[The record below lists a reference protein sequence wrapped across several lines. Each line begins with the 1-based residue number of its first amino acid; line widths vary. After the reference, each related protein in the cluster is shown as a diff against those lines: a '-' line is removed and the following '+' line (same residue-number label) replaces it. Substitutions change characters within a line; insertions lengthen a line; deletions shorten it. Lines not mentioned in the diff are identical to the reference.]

1 MLQIK
6 NLTMNLEKENRNLKT
21 ALMVASIILIG
32 CFIYIFQF
40 ANDTKI
46 LVRTV
51 KEVKTEQQII
61 AEKLNKLKT
70 DFDEALLK
78 KTKLSG
84 ELELERDKVSQLL
97 LLLSKSGTDPSVL
110 ASIRNQSTSLEASAK
125 SLIAK
130 NEAAFA
136 IIPNYKIRIDSVVAT
151 KNEILVKNENLDSQ
165 VNNLN
170 KVMLTASKI
179 AIVNASIRPVSYRSN
194 GIDIES
200 NIAEQVEQLKV
211 SYTIPENILAKAENK
226 IIYIQIKDKN
236 DNVIGEEKTVTIGD
250 KSLNYSFLNELNY
263 QNKTMQIL
271 ETVFVRRKLIA
282 GEYTVLFYHNNVI
295 LNKDT
300 FILN

>member
-1 MLQIK
+1 
-6 NLTMNLEKENRNLKT
+6 MNLEKENRNLKT
-21 ALMVASIILIG
+21 ALMVASILLIG

-97 LLLSKSGTDPSVL
+97 LLLAKSGTDPSVL
-110 ASIRNQSTSLEASAK
+110 ASIKNQSTSLEASAK

-136 IIPNYKIRIDSVVAT
+136 ILPNYKIRIDSVVAT

-165 VNNLN
+165 LNNLN
-170 KVMLTASKI
+170 KVMQTASKI
-179 AIVNASIRPVSYRSN
+179 AIVNASIRPVSFRSN
-194 GIDIES
+194 GIDVES

-236 DNVIGEEKTVTIGD
+236 NNVIGEDKTVTIGD
-250 KSLNYSFLNELNY
+250 KSLNYSFFNELDY

>member
-1 MLQIK
+1 
-6 NLTMNLEKENRNLKT
+6 MNLEKENRNLKT
-21 ALMVASIILIG
+21 ALMVASILLIG
-32 CFIYIFQF
+32 CFVYIFQF

-46 LVRTV
+46 LVRTI

-97 LLLSKSGTDPSVL
+97 LLLAKSGGNASVL
-110 ASIRNQSTSLEASAK
+110 ASIKNQSTALEASAK

-130 NEAAFA
+130 NDAAFA
-136 IIPNYKIRIDSVVAT
+136 ILNPNYKIRIDSVVAT
-151 KNEILVKNENLDSQ
+151 KSEILVKNQSLDNQ
-165 VNNLN
+165 VNDLN
-170 KVMLTASKI
+170 KVLQIASKI
-179 AIVNASIRPVSYRSN
+179 AIVDASIRPISYRTN
-194 GIDIES
+194 GLDVES
-200 NIAEQVEQLKV
+200 NIAEQVEQFKV

-236 DNVIGEEKTVTIGD
+236 DNVIGENKTVTIGD
-250 KSLNYSFLNELNY
+250 KSLNYSFFNELNY

-271 ETVFVRRKLIA
+271 ETIFVRRKLIA
-282 GEYTVLFYHNNVI
+282 GEYSVRFYHNNVI
-295 LNKDT
+295 LFKDT
-300 FILN
+300 FLLN

>member
-1 MLQIK
+1 
-6 NLTMNLEKENRNLKT
+6 MNLEKENRNLKT
-21 ALMVASIILIG
+21 ALMVASILLIG

-51 KEVKTEQQII
+51 KEVKTEQQIV

-70 DFDEALLK
+70 DFDQALLK

-84 ELELERDKVSQLL
+84 DLELERDKVSQLL
-97 LLLSKSGTDPSVL
+97 LLLAKSGTDPSVL
-110 ASIRNQSTSLEASAK
+110 ASIKNQSTSLEASAK

-136 IIPNYKIRIDSVVAT
+136 ILPNYKIRIDSVVAT
-151 KNEILVKNENLDSQ
+151 KNEILVKNENLDNQ
-165 VNNLN
+165 VNDLN

-179 AIVNASIRPVSYRSN
+179 AIVNASIRPISYRTN
-194 GIDIES
+194 GLDIES

-226 IIYIQIKDKN
+226 IIYIQIKDKD
-236 DNVIGEEKTVTIGD
+236 DNVIGENKTVTIDD
-250 KSLNYSFLNELNY
+250 KSLNYSFLNQLNY

-282 GEYTVLFYHNNVI
+282 GEYTVRFYHNNVI
-295 LNKDT
+295 LYKDT
-300 FILN
+300 FLLN

>member
-1 MLQIK
+1 
-6 NLTMNLEKENRNLKT
+6 MNLEKENRNLKT
-21 ALMVASIILIG
+21 ALMVASILLIG

-97 LLLSKSGTDPSVL
+97 LLLAKSGTDPSVL

-226 IIYIQIKDKN
+226 IIYIQIKDKD
-236 DNVIGEEKTVTIGD
+236 DNVIGENKTATIGE
-250 KSLNYSFLNELNY
+250 KSLNYSFFNELNY

-282 GEYTVLFYHNNVI
+282 GEYTVRFYHNNVI
-295 LNKDT
+295 LYKDT
-300 FILN
+300 FLLN

>member
-1 MLQIK
+1 
-6 NLTMNLEKENRNLKT
+6 MNLEKENRNLKT
-21 ALMVASIILIG
+21 ALMVASILLIG
-32 CFIYIFQF
+32 CFVYIFQF

-61 AEKLNKLKT
+61 EEKLNKLKT

-97 LLLSKSGTDPSVL
+97 VLLAKSGTDPNVL
-110 ASIRNQSTSLEASAK
+110 ASIKNQSSTLEASAK

-130 NEAAFA
+130 NDAAFA
-136 IIPNYKIRIDSVVAT
+136 ILPNYKIRIDSVVAT
-151 KNEILVKNENLDSQ
+151 KNDIVVKNQNLDNQ
-165 VNNLN
+165 VNDLN
-170 KVMLTASKI
+170 KVMQTASKI
-179 AIVNASIRPVSYRSN
+179 AIVNANIRPVSYRAN

-236 DNVIGEEKTVTIGD
+236 ENVIGENKTVTIGD
-250 KSLNYSFLNELNY
+250 KSLNYSCFNELNY
-263 QNKTMQIL
+263 QNKTMQVL
-271 ETVFVRRKLIA
+271 ETVFVRNKLIA
-282 GEYTVLFYHNNVI
+282 GEYTVRFYHNNVI
-295 LNKDT
+295 LYKDS

>member
-1 MLQIK
+1 
-6 NLTMNLEKENRNLKT
+6 MNLEKENRNLKT
-21 ALMVASIILIG
+21 ALMVASILLIG
-32 CFIYIFQF
+32 CFVYIFQF

-70 DFDEALLK
+70 DFDEALSK

-97 LLLSKSGTDPSVL
+97 LLLAKSGEDPNVL
-110 ASIRNQSTSLEASAK
+110 ASIKNQSTTLEASAK

-130 NEAAFA
+130 NAAAFA
-136 IIPNYKIRIDSVVAT
+136 ILNPNYRIRIDSVVAT
-151 KNEILVKNENLDSQ
+151 KNDILVKNQNLDSQ
-165 VNNLN
+165 VEDLN
-170 KVMLTASKI
+170 KVLQTASKI
-179 AIVNASIRPVSYRSN
+179 AIVNANVRPVSYSTN
-194 GIDIES
+194 GLDIEN

-226 IIYIQIKDKN
+226 NIYVQIKDKN
-236 DNVIGEEKTVTIGD
+236 DNVIGENKTATIGD
-250 KSLNYSFLNELNY
+250 KSLNYSFFNELNY

-271 ETVFVRRKLIA
+271 ETVFVRGKLVA
-282 GEYTVLFYHNNVI
+282 GEYTVRFYYNNVI
-295 LNKDT
+295 LNKYN
-300 FILN
+300 FLLN

>member
-21 ALMVASIILIG
+21 ALMVASILLIG

-97 LLLSKSGTDPSVL
+97 LLLAKSGTDPSVL

-170 KVMLTASKI
+170 KVMLAASKI

-250 KSLNYSFLNELNY
+250 KSLNYSFLNQLNY

>member
-1 MLQIK
+1 
-6 NLTMNLEKENRNLKT
+6 MNLEKENRNLKT

-51 KEVKTEQQII
+51 KEVKTEQQIV

-70 DFDEALLK
+70 DFDQALLK

-84 ELELERDKVSQLL
+84 DLELERDKVSQLL
-97 LLLSKSGTDPSVL
+97 LILAKSGTDPTIL
-110 ASIRNQSTSLEASAK
+110 ASIKNQSTTLEASAK

-130 NEAAFA
+130 NDAAFA
-136 IIPNYKIRIDSVVAT
+136 ILPNYKIRIDSVVAT
-151 KNEILVKNENLDSQ
+151 KNEILVKNENLDNQ
-165 VNNLN
+165 VNDLN

-179 AIVNASIRPVSYRSN
+179 AIVNASIRPISYRTN
-194 GIDIES
+194 GLDIES

-226 IIYIQIKDKN
+226 IIYIQIKDKD
-236 DNVIGEEKTVTIGD
+236 DNVIGENKTVTIDD
-250 KSLNYSFLNELNY
+250 KSLNYSFFNQLNY

-282 GEYTVLFYHNNVI
+282 GEYTVRFYHNNVI
-295 LNKDT
+295 LYKDT
-300 FILN
+300 FLLN

>member
-1 MLQIK
+1 
-6 NLTMNLEKENRNLKT
+6 MNLEKENRNLKT

-32 CFIYIFQF
+32 CFVYIFQF

-70 DFDEALLK
+70 DFDEALSK

-97 LLLSKSGTDPSVL
+97 VLLAKSGGNPAEL
-110 ASIRNQSTSLEASAK
+110 IAIKNQSTVLEASAK

-130 NEAAFA
+130 NAAAFA
-136 IIPNYKIRIDSVVAT
+136 ILNPNYKIRIDSVVST
-151 KNEILVKNENLDSQ
+151 KNEIIVKNKNLDNQ
-165 VNNLN
+165 VENLN
-170 KVMLTASKI
+170 KVLLTASKI
-179 AIVNASIRPVSYRSN
+179 AIVDANVRPVSYSTN
-194 GIDIES
+194 GLDVES
-200 NIAEQVEQLKV
+200 KIADQVEQLKI

-226 IIYIQIKDKN
+226 IIYVQIKDKN
-236 DNVIGEEKTVTIGD
+236 DNVIGENKTVTIGD
-250 KSLNYSFLNELNY
+250 KSLNYSSFNELNY
-263 QNKTMQIL
+263 QNETMQVL
-271 ETVFVRRKLIA
+271 ETIFVRRKLVA
-282 GEYTVLFYHNNVI
+282 GEYTVRFYHNNVI
-295 LNKDT
+295 LFKNT